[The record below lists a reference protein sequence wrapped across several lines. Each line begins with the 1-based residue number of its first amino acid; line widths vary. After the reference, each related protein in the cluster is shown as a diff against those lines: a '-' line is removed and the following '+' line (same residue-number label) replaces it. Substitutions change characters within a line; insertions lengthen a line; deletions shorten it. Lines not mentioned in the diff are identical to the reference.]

1 MLVYTCDRQ
10 DTKSCAVGYPF
21 GNTTELASLTCSTPK
36 ATLSTPPG
44 DPSGR
49 ESVAGAFVGGVVAP
63 EVFDVVGPNGAILC
77 ASPIGT
83 ALGAG
88 PNGTALGTDPNGIAH
103 GADEEVAPNDV
114 DAGMKIAA
122 PGADKV
128 APIDEEAAA
137 PASAAGNEVPADGAT
152 GIVTLAI
159 AIAWA
164 LHISSI
170 CSFKASISDCLK
182 SEAECTVLPASDIS
196 PA

>member
-1 MLVYTCDRQ
+1 MLVYACDRQ

-63 EVFDVVGPNGAILC
+63 EVFDVVGPNGDILG
-77 ASPIGT
+77 ASPIGTALGAGPNGT

-128 APIDEEAAA
+128 APIDEEEAA
-137 PASAAGNEVPADGAT
+137 PT
-152 GIVTLAI
+152 AI
-159 AIAWA
+159 AES
-164 LHISSI
+164 LEG
-170 CSFKASISDCLK
+170 D
-182 SEAECTVLPASDIS
+182 
-196 PA
+196 